1 MLPFISYCKNH
12 ASEHQKLF
20 GLLTIEKGIKSRS
33 GGSDAAARNSKVGK
47 IAAGNKRMKDSEHL
61 VRKFVAGLS
70 GCKDFPVPVPAT
82 NLDDGII
89 SLYLLFESQSESLTP
104 SKLGDKTMV
113 GCVCTASL
121 SLYNAYM
128 YLVTAYLRVAAS
140 GSST

>member
-1 MLPFISYCKNH
+1 
-12 ASEHQKLF
+12 
-20 GLLTIEKGIKSRS
+20 
-33 GGSDAAARNSKVGK
+33 
-47 IAAGNKRMKDSEHL
+47 MKDSEHL

-121 SLYNAYM
+121 SLYNAYVFG
-128 YLVTAYLRVAAS
+128 YCISQSSCQWKLNLRYIGDEHAKVFKRGIVTRGPGEAKI
-140 GSST
+140 TEIH